1 MKAVIMAAGYGTR
14 FLPFTK
20 AVSKTMLPIIDKP
33 TIQLIVE
40 EALESGIDEILIIV
54 GANKDAIIR
63 HFSKDENLQKKVEK
77 NREFVEILEKT
88 NLKNI
93 KFVEQKV
100 LNGTGG
106 AIMLAKEFVGDQPF
120 LLMFA
125 DDLFV
130 GKQHR
135 AARHAAEG
143 DLPFHGLT
151 GDRGDGIET
160 EIAHAVAVFRLA
172 VAHGIEIA
180 ARLVFPPFAF
190 KEHGDALAATF
201 LAHDEV
207 SLRHG
212 IGVAAL

>member
-130 GKQHR
+130 GNGKPVAKQ
-135 AARHAAEG
+135 
-143 DLPFHGLT
+143 L
-151 GDRGDGIET
+151 IY
-160 EIAHAVAVFRLA
+160 V
-172 VAHGIEIA
+172 
-180 ARLVFPPFAF
+180 
-190 KEHGDALAATF
+190 
-201 LAHDEV
+201 
-207 SLRHG
+207 
-212 IGVAAL
+212 